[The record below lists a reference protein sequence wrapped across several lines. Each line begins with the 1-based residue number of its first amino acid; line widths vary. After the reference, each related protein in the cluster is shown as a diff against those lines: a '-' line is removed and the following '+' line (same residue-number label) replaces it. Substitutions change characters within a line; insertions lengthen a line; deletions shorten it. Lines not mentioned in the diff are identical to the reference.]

1 MIVEKMQI
9 KDWRCFKGVH
19 DIEFTTDS
27 DKRITIIL
35 ATNGVGKTN
44 FMNTFLWCLH
54 GETTENFEKP
64 EDIVNRD
71 VNLFDEKTKKPTKRI
86 NSYIRLTV
94 NIEGKRFNIKRSL
107 NSLDSKKTLLKVF
120 HVNQKGVENERQGD
134 PQTFVNTYI
143 PPSMAKYFFFDGE
156 FDKSFDII

>member
-54 GETTENFEKP
+54 GETTEN
-64 EDIVNRD
+64 
-71 VNLFDEKTKKPTKRI
+71 
-86 NSYIRLTV
+86 
-94 NIEGKRFNIKRSL
+94 
-107 NSLDSKKTLLKVF
+107 
-120 HVNQKGVENERQGD
+120 
-134 PQTFVNTYI
+134 
-143 PPSMAKYFFFDGE
+143 
-156 FDKSFDII
+156 